1 MNEKKFIKEGYYKE
15 GYYKEGIKMTD
26 YKKDFPLLYG
36 SDIAYLDNAATAQRP
51 EAVLKAVEGFYTKKN
66 ANPLRGLYEL
76 GIEATE
82 AYEAARERVRKFIN
96 AKSTREVVFTRNST
110 ESLNLIAYSY
120 GLTNLKEGDEILIS
134 IDNHHSNILPWQ
146 MVSSRTGAKLVY
158 LECQPDGSYI
168 DEDIERLI
176 TGKTKIAAI
185 PQISN
190 VLGRRNPV
198 EKIIKLVH
206 EKNGVAVIDAAQ
218 SAPHIPVD
226 VQALDADFLVFSGHK
241 LMSPMGIGVLYG
253 KEALL
258 DAMPPFLTGGEMID
272 SVSRESA
279 VFAELPHKFEA
290 GTVNGGG
297 AIGLQ
302 AAIDYLTN
310 VGFDEIEK
318 RELLLT
324 KRAMTAM
331 REIPGVHIQGSER
344 YEEHNGIISFTVD
357 GVHPHDIASILDA
370 DHVNVRAG
378 HHCAQPLLKH
388 LGVFATARASI
399 AFYNTNED
407 IDRFTESLRGIRRKM
422 GYGE

>member
-1 MNEKKFIKEGYYKE
+1 
-15 GYYKEGIKMTD
+15 MTD
-26 YKKDFPLLYG
+26 YKKDFPLLAG

-51 EAVLKAVEGFYTKKN
+51 EAVLKAVEDFYTKKN

-82 AYEAARERVRKFIN
+82 AYEAARERVREFIN
-96 AKSTREVVFTRNST
+96 AGKTSEVVFTRNST

-120 GLTNLKEGDEILIS
+120 GLTSLKAGDEILIS

-146 MVSSRTGAKLVY
+146 MVSRQTGAKLVY
-158 LECQPDGSYI
+158 LECQPDGSYR
-168 DEDIERLI
+168 DEDMEALV
-176 TGKTKIAAI
+176 TEKTKIAAM

-198 EKIIKLVH
+198 EKLTKLVH
-206 EKNGVAVIDAAQ
+206 EKGGVIVIDAAQ

-241 LMSPMGIGVLYG
+241 LMAPMGIGVLYG
-253 KEALL
+253 KETLL

-297 AIGLQ
+297 AVGAVIGDDKDRHQRHIIVLPVQ
-302 AAIDYLTN
+302 A
-310 VGFDEIEK
+310 V
-318 RELLLT
+318 
-324 KRAMTAM
+324 
-331 REIPGVHIQGSER
+331 Q
-344 YEEHNGIISFTVD
+344 
-357 GVHPHDIASILDA
+357 
-370 DHVNVRAG
+370 
-378 HHCAQPLLKH
+378 
-388 LGVFATARASI
+388 
-399 AFYNTNED
+399 
-407 IDRFTESLRGIRRKM
+407 
-422 GYGE
+422 

>member
-1 MNEKKFIKEGYYKE
+1 
-15 GYYKEGIKMTD
+15 MTD
-26 YKKDFPLLYG
+26 YKKDFPLLAG

-51 EAVLKAVEGFYTKKN
+51 EAVLKAVEDFYTKKN

-82 AYEAARERVRKFIN
+82 AYEAARERVREFIN
-96 AKSTREVVFTRNST
+96 AGKTSEVVFTRNST

-120 GLTNLKEGDEILIS
+120 GLTSLKAGDEILIS

-146 MVSSRTGAKLVY
+146 MVSRQTGAKLVY
-158 LECQPDGSYI
+158 LECQPDGSYR
-168 DEDIERLI
+168 DEDMEALV
-176 TGKTKIAAI
+176 TEKTKIAAM

-198 EKIIKLVH
+198 EKLTKLVH
-206 EKNGVAVIDAAQ
+206 EKGGVIVIDAAQ

-241 LMSPMGIGVLYG
+241 LMAPMGIGVLYG

-297 AIGLQ
+297 AAGLQ
-302 AAIDYLTN
+302 AAIDYLMN
-310 VGFDEIEK
+310 VGFDEVRK
-318 RELLLT
+318 REELLT
-324 KRAMTAM
+324 TRAMTAM
-331 REIPGVHIQGSER
+331 QQIPGVHIQGSDKP
-344 YEEHNGIISFTVD
+344 EEHNGIISFTVD

-370 DHVNVRAG
+370 ANVNVRAG

-388 LGVFATARASI
+388 LGVFATARASF
-399 AFYNTNED
+399 AFYNTEED
-407 IDRFTESLRGIRRKM
+407 IDRFVQNLKEIRRKM